1 MNLFLRKLIKTV
13 LLCFFLLTGINGCKD
28 DYTSVVPYV
37 RVDMNINPTNY
48 IEFNIPGGAVYFENY
63 GYGGV
68 IIVNNW
74 GDTTTPFLAFD
85 ATCTNEVSSSI
96 RVKVDESGSGIATC
110 PECGSQ
116 FMLFG
121 GNGSP
126 IKGPA
131 KEPLKQYHA
140 LSAGG
145 RIIVTN

>member
-13 LLCFFLLTGINGCKD
+13 LLCFFLLAGINGCKD

-85 ATCTNEVSSSI
+85 ATCTKEVSSSI